1 VSALRTAVVAGASG
15 YIGQHLHRALEPAG
29 VRVRTIG
36 RGPGA
41 DARWGDDQAL
51 AAVLDGADLL
61 VNLAGRS
68 VSCRYTK
75 RNADAIF
82 ASRTETTAALGRAL
96 ARTDDPPAL
105 WVNASTGTIYRD
117 ARDRPQDEATGEL
130 GTGFS
135 VAVARA
141 WEHELFTA
149 PTPVR
154 KVALRMAIVLG
165 PGGGALNPFIDLAR
179 IGFGGP
185 MGPGG
190 QVFSW
195 VHVDDVVRAVVHLHA
210 DSALAGPVNVA
221 TPHPVTNA
229 ELMAE
234 VRAALGRRY
243 GLPLPAGLLELGAR
257 VIRTETELVLKSR
270 WVHPG
275 VLLGSGFTFA
285 YPTLPGALAA
295 IATETPRGLLPVAL
309 G

>member
-1 VSALRTAVVAGASG
+1 MSPLRTAVVAGASG
-15 YIGQHLHRALEPAG
+15 YIGQHLRTALEAGG
-29 VRVRTIG
+29 VRVRTVG
-36 RGPGA
+36 RGPHA
-41 DARWGDDQAL
+41 DARWGDDRGL
-51 AAVLDGADLL
+51 ADVLAGADLL

-82 ASRTETTAALGRAL
+82 SSRTDTTAALGRAL
-96 ARTDDPPAL
+96 ARAADPPEL

-141 WEHELFTA
+141 WEHELFAA

-165 PGGGALNPFIDLAR
+165 PGGGALNPFVNLAR
-179 IGFGGP
+179 IGFGGR
-185 MGPGG
+185 MGPGD

-195 VHVDDVVRAVVHLHA
+195 VHVDDVARAVVHLHG
-210 DSALAGPVNVA
+210 DPALAGPVNVA

-234 VRAALGRRY
+234 VRAALGWRY
-243 GLPLPAGLLELGAR
+243 GLPLPAGLLEFGAR
-257 VIRTETELVLKSR
+257 IIRTEAELVLKSR
-270 WVHPG
+270 WVRPG
-275 VLLGSGFTFA
+275 VLLDSGFAFA
-285 YPTLPGALAA
+285 HPTLPEALAA